1 MPTQKLRVLAVIQ
14 VTMFGQKPTEKPS
27 KFWVNEPV
35 IPRGGT
41 VEVEGVLDPK
51 EIDDV
56 QKDPYRL
63 VKGFSWSQ
71 VDTSDP
77 AQREELY
84 EFLRQHYVTHPQNS
98 FTFAYSAEF
107 LNWALHAPGWRP
119 EYLVGLRADQTGKLA
134 AFISAIPASVIVR
147 GKRLDIV
154 AVDFLSIH
162 HKLRSR
168 NLAPLMIRE
177 LTRRV
182 NLAGIFQ
189 AIYTVGKVI
198 TEPVCATQ
206 YYHRLVSYE
215 KLVAI
220 KFTAPETGASLQ
232 KQITAHRLPTLHLD
246 AFRVMIEED
255 VPVVTVKLNE
265 YLAQFKFSQV
275 FDEAQVAHWFLPR
288 QNIVGSYVFDD
299 KKEGITGFISFY
311 VVPST
316 VKGVPQYTSYTSAY
330 LFYYFAKPSQLTNIA
345 RAAMEVAHHQFG
357 ADVINCLN
365 VLHNEQLI
373 GSLKFVPGDGKLH
386 YYLYNYATEAVKG
399 HELGVV
405 LL

>member
-1 MPTQKLRVLAVIQ
+1 MSDETP
-14 VTMFGQKPTEKPS
+14 KPS
-27 KFWVNEPV
+27 KFWVHEPV

-41 VEVEGVLDPK
+41 IEVEGVLDRK
-51 EIDDV
+51 TIDDV
-56 QKDPYRL
+56 QKDPFRL

-77 AQREELY
+77 VQRDELY

-98 FTFAYSAEF
+98 FCFAYSAEF
-107 LNWALHAPGWRP
+107 LDWALHSPGWRP

-134 AFISAIPASVIVR
+134 AFISAMPASVIVR

-162 HKLRSR
+162 HKLRNR

-206 YYHRLVSYE
+206 YYHRLVSFE

-220 KFTAPETGASLQ
+220 KFTAPEAGATLE
-232 KQITAHRLPTLHLD
+232 KQIKAHRLPKTVRLPG
-246 AFRVMIEED
+246 FRSMTEAD
-255 VPVVTVKLNE
+255 VPEVTVKLNE
-265 YLAQFKFSQV
+265 YLSQYKFSQV
-275 FDEAQVAHWFLPR
+275 FDEPQVAHWFLPR
-288 QNIVGSYVFDD
+288 PGIVGSYVLEV
-299 KKEGITGFISFY
+299 KKQITGFISFY
-311 VVPST
+311 LVPSS
-316 VKGVPQYTSYTSAY
+316 VSGVPEYTSYISAY
-330 LFYYFAKPSQLTNIA
+330 LFYYFGKPSELTDLA
-345 RAAMEVAHHQFG
+345 RAAMEVAHHEFG

-365 VLHNEQLI
+365 LLQNEQLLNP
-373 GSLKFVPGDGKLH
+373 LKFVPGDGKLH
-386 YYLYNYATEAVKG
+386 YYIYNYATEAVKCN
-399 HELGVV
+399 ELGVV